1 MEKGFCSPYT
11 LLGGKPGGEIDEAS
25 EYDRL
30 YILTI
35 GNSGEAETVLI
46 RYDTL

>member
-1 MEKGFCSPYT
+1 MVKGFCSPCT
-11 LLGGKPGGEIDEAS
+11 LLDGEPGGEIDEAS

-46 RYDTL
+46 RYGTL